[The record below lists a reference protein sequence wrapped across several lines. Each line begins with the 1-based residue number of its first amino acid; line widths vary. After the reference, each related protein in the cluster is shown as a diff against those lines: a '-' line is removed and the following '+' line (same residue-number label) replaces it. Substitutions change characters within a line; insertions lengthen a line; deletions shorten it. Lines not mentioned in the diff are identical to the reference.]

1 MDKNQFLANF
11 ADQFDDTDASEITLS
26 TEFHDL
32 DEWSSLTGMG
42 VIALAKTEYGKAIT
56 GAELKACV
64 TVEDVFNLINNIIRF
79 IFFIISSMI
88 SYLTSI
94 FMMCP

>member
-1 MDKNQFLANF
+1 MFKNPISSINQLIVRKMDKNQFLANF

-26 TEFHDL
+26 TEFHEL

-64 TVEDVFNLINNIIRF
+64 TVEDVFNLINNK
-79 IFFIISSMI
+79 
-88 SYLTSI
+88 
-94 FMMCP
+94 